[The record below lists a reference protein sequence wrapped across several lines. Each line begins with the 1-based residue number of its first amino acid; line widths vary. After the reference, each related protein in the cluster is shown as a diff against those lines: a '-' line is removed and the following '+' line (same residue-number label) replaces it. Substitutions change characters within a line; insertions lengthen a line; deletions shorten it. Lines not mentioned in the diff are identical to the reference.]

1 MTQAANE
8 ELSLHHRRIRE
19 RGVNPWVYWPARV
32 VLKSFLMVYFRLRR
46 TGREHVPSQ
55 GPVILAANHRS
66 FLDPFVIGCCVKRPI
81 YFVAKRELFDR
92 RIAGW
97 FLNCLGAFPIKRG
110 ESDEE
115 SMGTALALLERGE
128 TVMIFPE
135 GTRHRSG
142 PLHSPKRGVG
152 RLALQ
157 SGAPIVPIAV
167 KGTERARRGWV
178 IRPVR
183 VDLRL
188 GPPLTYPRV
197 EDPSK
202 HLANEVTARIWPCV
216 ELQWAW
222 LGGPMPEEPARREEP
237 VEHAAA

>member
-1 MTQAANE
+1 MAQAEAQ

-19 RGVNPWVYWPARV
+19 RGVNPWVYWPVRV
-32 VLKSFLMVYFRLRR
+32 VLQPFLILYFRMRR
-46 TGREHVPSQ
+46 NGREHVPA
-55 GPVILAANHRS
+55 GPVLLAANHRS
-66 FLDPFVIGCCVKRPI
+66 FLDPFMIGCCVPRPI

-92 RIAGW
+92 RVAGW
-97 FLNCLGAFPIKRG
+97 ILNALGAFPIKRG
-110 ESDEE
+110 EADGE
-115 SMGTALALLERGE
+115 SMETARLLLERGE
-128 TVMIFPE
+128 AVVIFPE

-142 PLHSPKRGVG
+142 PLHKPKRGVG

-157 SGAPIVPIAV
+157 TGAPIVPIAV
-167 KGTERARRGWV
+167 KGTERARRGWR

-183 VDLRL
+183 VDLRF

-197 EDPSK
+197 EDPSP

-222 LGGPMPEEPARREEP
+222 LGGPMPEPAERQDVPER
-237 VEHAAA
+237 VAA